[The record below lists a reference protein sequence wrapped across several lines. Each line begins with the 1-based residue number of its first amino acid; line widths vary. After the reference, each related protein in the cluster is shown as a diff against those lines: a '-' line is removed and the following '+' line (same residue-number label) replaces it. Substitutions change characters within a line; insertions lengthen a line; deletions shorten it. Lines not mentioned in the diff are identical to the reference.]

1 MKHLKKIVAVCIA
14 IAIGYIALASAS
26 PPQFAEQEVPINQTN
41 PVENEQI
48 FDAPQISSYISETP
62 VKNEDLED
70 VPMVS
75 VYRTTANLRLR
86 EAPSA
91 EADIIE
97 TILQGTPL
105 LVTDYLDGSW
115 YLVYVNGLTGYMSAE
130 YLSFMAIRPAGSPMY
145 MAGSVTVMD
154 ADTGMVL
161 YDAEQHTLRYPAS
174 VTKIMTALLVLE
186 HVEDL
191 SAQITF
197 SEGAVDIPWYAS
209 RLGMQAGDTM
219 TIYDALYALMLVSA
233 NEVAWA
239 LAEHVS
245 GSIND
250 FVYQMNLRAASLGAM
265 NTRFINPCG
274 LPGADQYTTSYDMA
288 LIMREAIQ
296 SPVFAR
302 IIATPY
308 TYIQLAESD
317 DSPRPMRNTNRLIQY
332 DNSEFNEWVIGG
344 KTGFTNAAQ
353 HTLITYAEWDGRAV
367 IVSVLYVPYRGA
379 IFSDTTSLL
388 EMIQAR

>member
-245 GSIND
+245 GSIDD

-388 EMIQAR
+388 EYVF